1 MIVCYLRPH
10 YIEVPGNFSQ
20 VLLIPPQLAGAQL
33 AGAQLAGAQLAGA
46 QLASGPLNCEK
57 MTLLQLVVVFQTL
70 LFLPHD
76 VISMNSNSL
85 STYHHKSAQ
94 IVQT

>member
-1 MIVCYLRPH
+1 MIICYLRPH

-20 VLLIPPQLAGAQL
+20 VLPIPPQL

-85 STYHHKSAQ
+85 STYQHKSAQ